1 MSATHL
7 ATSADPV
14 AVALADAPR
23 SFGTWRRSGSDA
35 SHKVPVPFSVHW
47 PCRVS
52 PVQPASGRSRFG
64 VAASRFCFAETH
76 RDGSSGGRSPLR
88 FFASTPTADPRPIV
102 LCDGRSFW
110 IAVMSASLA
119 TGHAS
124 PIFVLDPGDVPL
136 PVRQACH
143 GLAKAAIDGYRTPVE
158 SASRRRSWGFALRSI
173 APARGSSRRFR
184 PDIPTCRLVNQPPRS
199 VFHRGTGRPDLMD
212 LRLDRSNRSS

>member
-1 MSATHL
+1 LGGDVRDSPRCVGR
-7 ATSADPV
+7 SGCCRFGRCSPV
-14 AVALADAPR
+14 IRL
-23 SFGTWRRSGSDA
+23 WRRSGSDA
-35 SHKVPVPFSVHW
+35 SHKVPVPFSVYW

-88 FFASTPTADPRPIV
+88 FFASTPTADPGPIV

-110 IAVMSASLA
+110 IAVMSAPLA

-158 SASRRRSWGFALRSI
+158 SASRRRSWGFALRSV
-173 APARGSSRRFR
+173 APARGSSRRLR
-184 PDIPTCRLVNQPPRS
+184 LDIPTCRLVNQPPRS
-199 VFHRGTGRPDLMD
+199 VFH
-212 LRLDRSNRSS
+212 